1 VPVIHTTPSRN
12 LLRRKFLHHKASQ
25 GQKGTLIVSYGDM
38 TCIYWSPL
46 FKRIIAVFFFWCTT
60 CTSHAYSILTHE
72 ALIDVN
78 WEKVLLPLLKQKYPG
93 STEAELKE
101 AHAYAYGGAVVPDMG
116 YFPRGSKLFTNLIHY
131 VRSGDFIMA
140 LLQDAQNL
148 NEYAFALGVL
158 CHYNADKYGHSIGI
172 NPGVP
177 MTYPKVEKKFGD
189 TATYGEDPVAHVRME
204 FSFDVLQTA
213 RGNYAPDTYH
223 DFIGFK
229 VARPLL
235 ERSFFRIYG
244 INVNDLF
251 NNLGRTIG
259 TFRWVVKDL
268 FPVITRAAWA
278 SKKGDISKATPGA
291 TGRKFIYTMHRKN
304 YNREFVSKDEPPP
317 SFANLWSLLI
327 RIAPK
332 IGPLRVLKFKAPG
345 AIAEKLFIQ
354 SFDTTIKYYSLYV
367 SDLRSGP
374 IFLDNINF
382 DTGLDTAPDEYRLA
396 DKTYTALLSKLSN
409 QKFDS
414 VTISLQQNILSFF
427 NGYKPIITSKRTKKK
442 WQRTEQSLSQLKT
455 IQLQIKQGN

>member
-1 VPVIHTTPSRN
+1 MDP
-12 LLRRKFLHHKASQ
+12 KAFQ
-25 GQKGTLIVSYGDM
+25 TEKGTLIVSKTDM
-38 TCIYWSPL
+38 ICFHHLPL
-46 FKRIIAVFFFWCTT
+46 FKRIVAVLFCLCTF

-93 STEAELKE
+93 STEKELKE
-101 AHAYAYGGAVVPDMG
+101 AHAYAYGGSVIPDMG
-116 YFPRGSKLFTNLIHY
+116 YFPRGSRLFTNLIHY

-189 TATYGEDPVAHVRME
+189 TATYGEDPIAHVRME

-304 YNREFVSKDEPPP
+304 YNREFVSKDERPP
-317 SFANLWSLLI
+317 SFANVWSLLI

-345 AIAEKLFIQ
+345 AVAEKLFIQ

-427 NGYKPIITSKRTKKK
+427 NGYKPIITSKRTKKE

-455 IQLQIKQGN
+455 IQPGVKQGN

>member
-1 VPVIHTTPSRN
+1 MTS
-12 LLRRKFLHHKASQ
+12 LHQ
-25 GQKGTLIVSYGDM
+25 L
-38 TCIYWSPL
+38 PL
-46 FKRIIAVFFFWCTT
+46 VKRIVAVIFFLSTACTL
-60 CTSHAYSILTHE
+60 HAYSILTHE

-131 VRSGDFIMA
+131 VRSGDFILA

-158 CHYNADKYGHSIGI
+158 CHYNADMYGHSIGI

-229 VARPLL
+229 IARPIL
-235 ERSFFRIYG
+235 EKSFFRIYG

-251 NNLGRTIG
+251 NDLGRTIG

-278 SKKGDISKATPGA
+278 SKKGEISKATPGA
-291 TGRKFIYTMHRKN
+291 TSRQFIYTMHRKN
-304 YNREFVSKDEPPP
+304 YNRDFVSKDERPP
-317 SFANLWSLLI
+317 SFANVWSLLI

-345 AIAEKLFIQ
+345 AVAEKLFIQ
-354 SFDTTIKYYSLYV
+354 SFDTTVKYYTWYISG
-367 SDLRSGP
+367 LRSGS
-374 IFLDNINF
+374 IVLSNINF
-382 DTGLDTAPDEYRLA
+382 DTGLDTAPEEYKLT
-396 DKTYTALLSKLSN
+396 DITYTELLSKLRSR
-409 QKFDS
+409 QFDS
-414 VTISLQQNILSFF
+414 VTVSLQQNILTFF
-427 NGYKPIITSKRTKKK
+427 SGYKPVTTTKRAKKE
-442 WQRTEQSLSQLKT
+442 WQRTEQALAELKT
-455 IQLQIKQGN
+455 IKATVKQ

>member
-1 VPVIHTTPSRN
+1 
-12 LLRRKFLHHKASQ
+12 
-25 GQKGTLIVSYGDM
+25 M
-38 TCIYWSPL
+38 
-46 FKRIIAVFFFWCTT
+46 FKRMVAVLFFLCTAFI
-60 CTSHAYSILTHE
+60 SNAYSILTHE

-93 STEAELKE
+93 STEKELKE

-116 YFPRGSKLFTNLIHY
+116 YFPRGSRLFTNLIHY
-131 VRSGDFIMA
+131 VRSGDFVLA
-140 LLQDAQNL
+140 LLQDAQNI

-189 TATYGEDPVAHVRME
+189 TVTYAEDPVAHVRME
-204 FSFDVLQTA
+204 FSYDVLQTA

-235 ERSFFRIYG
+235 EKSFLRIYG

-251 NNLGRTIG
+251 NDLGRTIG

-278 SKKGDISKATPGA
+278 SKKGEISKATPGA

-304 YNREFVSKDEPPP
+304 YNRDFVSKDERPP
-317 SFANLWSLLI
+317 SFANVWSLLF

-345 AIAEKLFIQ
+345 TVAEKLFIQ
-354 SFDTTIKYYSLYV
+354 SFDTTVVFYTYYISE
-367 SDLRSGP
+367 LRSGR
-374 IFLDNINF
+374 IVLNNINY
-382 DTGLDTAPDEYRLA
+382 DTGIETASGEYKLA
-396 DKTYTALLSKLSN
+396 DKAYVDLLSKLSDQQFN
-409 QKFDS
+409 L
-414 VTISLQQNILSFF
+414 VTVSLQQNILSFF
-427 NGYKPIITSKRTKKK
+427 NGYKPVTTTKRTRKE
-442 WQRTEQSLSQLKT
+442 WLRTEQSLTQLKT
-455 IQLQIKQGN
+455 IQPIVKQ

>member
-1 VPVIHTTPSRN
+1 M
-12 LLRRKFLHHKASQ
+12 
-25 GQKGTLIVSYGDM
+25 LIVSYSVMICFQLLTG
-38 TCIYWSPL
+38 
-46 FKRIIAVFFFWCTT
+46 FKKLVTISFFFCITG
-60 CTSHAYSILTHE
+60 TSFAYSILTHE

-116 YFPRGSKLFTNLIHY
+116 YFPRGSRLFTNLIHY
-131 VRSGDFIMA
+131 VRSGDFVMA
-140 LLQDAQNL
+140 LLQDAKNL
-148 NEYAFALGVL
+148 DEYAFALGVL

-177 MTYPKVEKKFGD
+177 ITYPKVEKKFGQ
-189 TATYGEDPVAHVRME
+189 TVTYGQDPVAHVRME

-213 RGNYAPDTYH
+213 RGNYANDTYH

-229 VARPLL
+229 IARSVL
-235 ERSFFRIYG
+235 EKSFLKIYG

-259 TFRWVVKDL
+259 TFRWIVKDL
-268 FPVITRAAWA
+268 FPVLTRAAWA

-304 YNREFVSKDEPPP
+304 YYRDFVSKAERPP
-317 SFANLWSLLI
+317 FFGNVLSLFI

-345 AIAEKLFIQ
+345 AEAEKLFIQ
-354 SFDTTIKYYSLYV
+354 SFDTTVAFYTYYITE
-367 SDLRSGP
+367 LRSGP
-374 IFLDNINF
+374 IVLSNIDF
-382 DTGLDTAPDEYRLA
+382 DTGLNTAPGEYKLT
-396 DKTYTALLSKLSN
+396 DKTYAELLEKLMDR
-409 QKFDS
+409 QFDS
-414 VTISLQQNILSFF
+414 VTVSLQQNILSFY
-427 NGYKPIITSKRTKKK
+427 NGYKPLTTTKRTNKE
-442 WQRTEQSLSQLKT
+442 WQNTELALAQLKL
-455 IQLQIKQGN
+455 IQPVEKR

>member
-1 VPVIHTTPSRN
+1 M
-12 LLRRKFLHHKASQ
+12 
-25 GQKGTLIVSYGDM
+25 LIVRDSNM
-38 TCIYWSPL
+38 FCFLLLPM
-46 FKRIIAVFFFWCTT
+46 FKRMVAVLFFLCTAFI
-60 CTSHAYSILTHE
+60 SNAYSILTHE

-93 STEAELKE
+93 STEKELKE

-116 YFPRGSKLFTNLIHY
+116 YFPRGSRLFTNLIHY
-131 VRSGDFIMA
+131 VRSGDFVLA
-140 LLQDAQNL
+140 LLQDAQNI

-189 TATYGEDPVAHVRME
+189 TVTYAEDPVAHVRME
-204 FSFDVLQTA
+204 FSYDVLQTA

-235 ERSFFRIYG
+235 EKSFLRIYG

-251 NNLGRTIG
+251 NDLGRTIG

-278 SKKGDISKATPGA
+278 SKKGEISKATPGA

-304 YNREFVSKDEPPP
+304 YNRDFVSKDERPP
-317 SFANLWSLLI
+317 SFANVWSLLF

-345 AIAEKLFIQ
+345 TVAEKLFIQ
-354 SFDTTIKYYSLYV
+354 SFDTTVVFYTYYISE
-367 SDLRSGP
+367 LRSGR
-374 IFLDNINF
+374 IVLNNINY
-382 DTGLDTAPDEYRLA
+382 DTGIETASGEYKLA
-396 DKTYTALLSKLSN
+396 DKAYVDLLSKLSDQQFN
-409 QKFDS
+409 L
-414 VTISLQQNILSFF
+414 VTVSLQQNILSFF
-427 NGYKPIITSKRTKKK
+427 NGYKPVTTTKRTRKE
-442 WQRTEQSLSQLKT
+442 WLRTEQSLTQLKT
-455 IQLQIKQGN
+455 IQPIVKQ

>member
-1 VPVIHTTPSRN
+1 LDP
-12 LLRRKFLHHKASQ
+12 KAFQ
-25 GQKGTLIVSYGDM
+25 TEKGTLIVSKTDM
-38 TCIYWSPL
+38 ICFHHLPL
-46 FKRIIAVFFFWCTT
+46 FKRIVAVLFCLCTF

-93 STEAELKE
+93 STEKELKE
-101 AHAYAYGGAVVPDMG
+101 AHAYAYGGSVIPDMG
-116 YFPRGSKLFTNLIHY
+116 YFPRGSRLFTNLIHY

-304 YNREFVSKDEPPP
+304 YNREFVSKDERPP
-317 SFANLWSLLI
+317 SFANVWSLLI

-345 AIAEKLFIQ
+345 AVAEKLFIQ

-427 NGYKPIITSKRTKKK
+427 NGYKPIITSKRTKKE

>member
-1 VPVIHTTPSRN
+1 
-12 LLRRKFLHHKASQ
+12 
-25 GQKGTLIVSYGDM
+25 
-38 TCIYWSPL
+38 
-46 FKRIIAVFFFWCTT
+46 
-60 CTSHAYSILTHE
+60 
-72 ALIDVN
+72 
-78 WEKVLLPLLKQKYPG
+78 
-93 STEAELKE
+93 
-101 AHAYAYGGAVVPDMG
+101 
-116 YFPRGSKLFTNLIHY
+116 
-131 VRSGDFIMA
+131 
-140 LLQDAQNL
+140 
-148 NEYAFALGVL
+148 
-158 CHYNADKYGHSIGI
+158 
-172 NPGVP
+172 

-189 TATYGEDPVAHVRME
+189 TVTYGEDPIAHVRME

-235 ERSFFRIYG
+235 EKSFFRIYG

-278 SKKGDISKATPGA
+278 SKRGHINEAIPGA

-304 YNREFVSKDEPPP
+304 YIRDFASKDERPP
-317 SFANLWSLLI
+317 SFANVWSLLI

-345 AIAEKLFIQ
+345 AVAEKLFIQ
-354 SFDTTIKYYSLYV
+354 SFDTTIKYYTWYISG
-367 SDLRSGP
+367 LRNGP

-382 DTGLDTAPDEYRLA
+382 DTGLDTAPEQYKLA
-396 DKTYTALLSKLSN
+396 DKTYTALLSKLRD
-409 QKFDS
+409 QQFDS
-414 VTISLQQNILSFF
+414 VTVSLQQNILSFF
-427 NGYKPIITSKRTKKK
+427 KGYKPVTTTKRTKKE

-455 IQLQIKQGN
+455 IKPEVK

>member
-1 VPVIHTTPSRN
+1 LQTE
-12 LLRRKFLHHKASQ
+12 
-25 GQKGTLIVSYGDM
+25 KGTLIVSNIDM
-38 TCIYWSPL
+38 VCFRHFPL
-46 FKRIIAVFFFWCTT
+46 FKRIVAVLFCLCTF

-93 STEAELKE
+93 STEKELKE
-101 AHAYAYGGAVVPDMG
+101 AHAYAYGGSVIPDMG
-116 YFPRGSKLFTNLIHY
+116 YFPRGSRLFTNLIHY

-427 NGYKPIITSKRTKKK
+427 NGYKPIITSKRTKKE